1 MAARSAFGQRGAGQQ
16 MPTASRP
23 AAPAAAILPADEA
36 AAEIALSLPASG
48 TDADIPMATMGLIA
62 ILTVIF
68 WVEINVAG
76 DFAAP
81 LTPSRQASQML
92 GAIDARLVLGGGEWW
107 RLFTAPL
114 LHGGLSHLIG
124 NCVVLGMIG
133 FFLEPL
139 VGSFWFG
146 ALFAIAALGGDI
158 GTLSQGQPNLLSLGA
173 SGAITGLLAAALVCA
188 GRMRNEQ
195 RRARMKKWA
204 GRVLVYATLPAYLSA
219 SAIGGHTD
227 YAAHVGGA
235 LFGGIAGFLLTLTW
249 DHGAGKPSFERLAMG
264 LGGGFAILAAIGFL
278 LAAMGSGAEATDAP
292 FLIPYQQMPKTKDDA
307 MAHSGDLV
315 ARYPGDPRGHY
326 FRGLYFAQQ
335 NDMPGAAEELRAAL
349 AAEQAHP
356 EAFSPELDQ
365 NVHMMLGLII
375 RAEGDADAARAMAKD
390 SCAAAPSSNELL
402 QLLKRMKVCG

>member
-1 MAARSAFGQRGAGQQ
+1 MAARTAFGQRGAGRQ
-16 MPTASRP
+16 MPVGPRPAMPVVASLP
-23 AAPAAAILPADEA
+23 AEAAPAELALPIRAGGAD
-36 AAEIALSLPASG
+36 
-48 TDADIPMATMGLIA
+48 TDIPMVTIGLIA
-62 ILTVIF
+62 LLTVIF
-68 WVEINVAG
+68 WAEVTVAG

-81 LTPSRQASQML
+81 LIPSRQASQML
-92 GAIDARLVLGGGEWW
+92 GAIDARLVLGSGEWW

-139 VGSFWFG
+139 VGSIWFA
-146 ALFAIAALGGDI
+146 ALFAIAAIGGDI

-173 SGAITGLLAAALVCA
+173 SGPITGLLAAALVSA
-188 GRMRNEQ
+188 GRMHNEQ

-249 DHGAGKPSFERLAMG
+249 DHGAGKPSFARLG
-264 LGGGFAILAAIGFL
+264 LGLAGGFATLAAVGFL
-278 LAAMGSGAEATDAP
+278 LAAMGSGSHAADVP

-307 MAHSGDLV
+307 MARSGDLV
-315 ARYPGDPRGHY
+315 TRYPGDPRGHY

-335 NDMPGAAEELRAAL
+335 NDMPGAAEELRTAL

-356 EAFSPELDQ
+356 DAFSPELDQ

-375 RAEGDADAARAMAKD
+375 RAEGDADAARAMAKE
-390 SCAAAPSSNELL
+390 SCAAAPGSNELL
-402 QLLKRMKVCG
+402 QLLKRMKVCN